1 MEVKSPPLKVLV
13 LGAGLAGLTGALELC
28 QAGNDV
34 TVLEARLRP
43 GGRIETIRDAF
54 ADTLYTESGAAGI
67 IPVEPDYALR
77 YIKLF
82 NLPLERPE
90 PRTLPILHFFRGTRL
105 IDHGDGKCQWPLE
118 LTADEQQLG
127 LLGMRS
133 KYIKPAVD
141 EIAQTVE
148 SGDTQSV
155 VAKYDRMSF
164 GEFLRQAGASPA
176 ATELLAIADWDLI
189 GEGSDSQSALD
200 VLCQTTSYS
209 IFTGNRYAIEG
220 GNDLLPK
227 AMALRLGERVH
238 YGAEVVRIE
247 HDEAGV
253 RAVFKR
259 GGLQHSVS
267 ADYMVCTIPFSVLR
281 HIEVFPP
288 FSEQKQ
294 DAINRLSYAS
304 VSRVFFQCRRRF
316 WIDEGLS
323 GYAFTDLPTSFFWDG
338 APRRRSIRGILQA
351 FTNGPHARRCAA
363 MSESE
368 RLAFALDCTKKLHP
382 QIPEYY
388 EGGVSRCWDLEQ
400 WSMGAFAWFR
410 PGEMSTMLPHVIRPE
425 GRVFFAGEHTSS
437 LLLRNSVQGA
447 LESGTR
453 VAEEIGRK
461 P

>member
-1 MEVKSPPLKVLV
+1 MEAKSAPKKVLV
-13 LGAGLAGLTGALELC
+13 LGAGLAGLAAAFELDH
-28 QAGNDV
+28 AGHDV
-34 TVLEARLRP
+34 TVLEARSRP

-105 IDHGDGKCQWPLE
+105 TDRGDGKCDWPHD

-141 EIAQTVE
+141 EIGQAAERGETEAVI
-148 SGDTQSV
+148 
-155 VAKYDRMSF
+155 AKYDRMSF
-164 GEFLRQAGASPA
+164 GEFLRQAGASA
-176 ATELLAIADWDLI
+176 AAAELLAIADWDLI
-189 GEGSDSQSALD
+189 GEGIDRQSALD

-209 IFTGNRYAIEG
+209 IFTSNRYAVEG

-238 YGAEVVRIE
+238 YGAEVARIE

-267 ADYMVCTIPFSVLR
+267 AEHMICTIPFSVLR

-288 FSEQKQ
+288 FSDHKRR
-294 DAINRLSYAS
+294 AIDRLSYAS
-304 VSRVFFQCRRRF
+304 VSRVFLQCRRRF

-351 FTNGPHARRCAA
+351 FTNGPHARRIAA
-363 MSESE
+363 MRESE
-368 RLAFALDCTKKLHP
+368 RLAFALECAEKVYP
-382 QIPEYY
+382 QVREYF
-388 EGGVSRCWDLEQ
+388 EGGISRCWDLER

-410 PGEMSTMLPHVIRPE
+410 TGEMSTLLPHVTRPE
-425 GRVFFAGEHTSS
+425 GRVYFAGEHTAS

-447 LESGTR
+447 LESGIR
-453 VAEEIGRK
+453 VAEEIGRL